1 MFIQS
6 IVFDK
11 YMSED
16 HSNLTQDLDLS
27 TPPPPHYGPYGI
39 SYKTPFQYTESCV
52 RIGSNVTKCFQCKS
66 GLRQEEKLKHTLS
79 ALFRTT

>member
-27 TPPPPHYGPYGI
+27 PPPPHYGPYGI
-39 SYKTPFQYTESCV
+39 SYKTPFQYTDSCV
-52 RIGSNVTKCFQCKS
+52 RIGSNVT
-66 GLRQEEKLKHTLS
+66 
-79 ALFRTT
+79 

>member
-11 YMSED
+11 YLSED

-27 TPPPPHYGPYGI
+27 PPL
-39 SYKTPFQYTESCV
+39 
-52 RIGSNVTKCFQCKS
+52 RIMAPMALVI
-66 GLRQEEKLKHTLS
+66 KHHFNTL
-79 ALFRTT
+79 THV

>member
-11 YMSED
+11 YLSED

-27 TPPPPHYGPYGI
+27 PPPPHYGPYGI
-39 SYKTPFQYTESCV
+39 SYKTPFQYTDSCV
-52 RIGSNVTKCFQCKS
+52 RIGSNVT
-66 GLRQEEKLKHTLS
+66 
-79 ALFRTT
+79 

>member
-11 YMSED
+11 YLSED

-27 TPPPPHYGPYGI
+27 TPPHHIMAPMALVI
-39 SYKTPFQYTESCV
+39 
-52 RIGSNVTKCFQCKS
+52 
-66 GLRQEEKLKHTLS
+66 KHHFNTL
-79 ALFRTT
+79 THV